1 MYQIPE
7 NLNQTNPRFRKKL
20 LLLLLSYLSWGCVSQ
35 SNAERSVERQA
46 LAASQVDTQTI
57 ALTGSAPDQRTGGLI
72 AADVNGDAQK
82 DLLITK
88 PGQIT
93 VYTNAR
99 QPLWSKQVDIQ
110 LTGKAE
116 DEGLPGLH
124 APGVQAADV
133 DGDGTTEVLF
143 LTEDNTIAIVQGS
156 TGETEHRITL
166 EPPQGAERWE
176 HLVVANFRGNGDRD
190 VLLQATNA
198 EDYRLG
204 RYLAAYAVED
214 LLQNPQPLWTR
225 DDFHGP
231 AHNGAR
237 VADLDGDG
245 KHEVLGGTLIGS
257 DGRLLFKT
265 PMKRNAKRPH
275 IDSIY
280 AADVRP
286 DLPGLEVVALEEG
299 GDNRIFLYN
308 SDRLIWKTHF
318 RHQEPQN
325 AAIGDFDPNRPGLE
339 IWCRSR
345 YDEHQKP
352 FVFDAQGKL
361 IADYKMDNVAPPGW
375 TTAGVEVIF
384 TVDWTGKPQQLAA
397 AKERHKSGDIAVF
410 DPLSGEFLHRF
421 SAQAE
426 RLYVADVAGDWR
438 EELIV
443 IDGNELQIYSNQEPN
458 PHPNRS
464 RLWTQDHYR
473 HSKMTWNYYSP

>member
-1 MYQIPE
+1 M
-7 NLNQTNPRFRKKL
+7 KS
-20 LLLLLSYLSWGCVSQ
+20 LLSSIKTTSQCRRRFSLVLLSFFTWGCVDQ
-35 SNAERSVERQA
+35 STANSSYKKATNFDSTVKPQVIRLD
-46 LAASQVDTQTI
+46 LAAQYEKS
-57 ALTGSAPDQRTGGLI
+57 GGI
-72 AADVNGDAQK
+72 VTADINNDGQK
-82 DLLITK
+82 ELMLTK
-88 PGQIT
+88 PDRLVAYTHGGQL
-93 VYTNAR
+93 
-99 QPLWSKQVDIQ
+99 LWSKQMEIQ

-133 DGDGTTEVLF
+133 NGDGQTEVLA
-143 LTEDNTIAIVQGS
+143 LTPDNHLEILHGA
-156 TGETEHRITL
+156 TGETQQRIYL
-166 EPPQGAERWE
+166 QSPPGTERWE

-190 VLLQATNA
+190 LLLQATNA

-214 LLQNPQPLWTR
+214 LIQNNPPLWTR
-225 DDFHGP
+225 DDFHGT

-318 RHQEPQN
+318 KHQEPQN
-325 AAIGDFDPNRPGLE
+325 AAIGDFDTNRPGLE

-345 YDEHQKP
+345 YNKHQKP
-352 FVFDAQGKL
+352 FVFDAQGQL
-361 IADYKMDNVAPPGW
+361 ITDYKMDNVAPPGW

-384 TVDWTGKPQQLAA
+384 TVDWTGEPQQLAA

-410 DPLSGEFLHRF
+410 DPISGEFLHRF
-421 SAQAE
+421 PAQAE
-426 RLYVADVAGDWR
+426 RLYVADVSGDWR

-443 IDGNELQIYSNQEPN
+443 INGNELQIYSNQEPN
-458 PHPNRS
+458 PNPNHS

>member
-1 MYQIPE
+1 MNKIQ
-7 NLNQTNPRFRKKL
+7 LRHQKQARWTFL
-20 LLLLLSYLSWGCVSQ
+20 LAIVFGWGCVAQ
-35 SNAERSVERQA
+35 SSAERPTQA
-46 LAASQVDTQTI
+46 DLQRISLNT
-57 ALTGSAPDQRTGGLI
+57 APDGRIGGLI
-72 AADVNGDAQK
+72 AADIDGDAQK
-82 DLLITK
+82 DFIITE
-88 PGQIT
+88 PGSIVAYAYSGQE
-93 VYTNAR
+93 
-99 QPLWSKQVDIQ
+99 LWTKQVDIQ

-143 LTEDNTIAIVQGS
+143 LTEDNTINILQGS
-156 TGETEHRITL
+156 TGDTEHRITL
-166 EPPQGAERWE
+166 EPPQGAKRWE
-176 HLVVANFRGNGDRD
+176 HLVVANFRGNGDHD

-204 RYLAAYAVED
+204 RYLAAYAVDD
-214 LLQNPQPLWTR
+214 LLQDPQPLWTR

-257 DGRLLFKT
+257 DGKLLFKT

-345 YDEHQKP
+345 YNEHQKP
-352 FVFDAQGKL
+352 FVFDAQGQL

-375 TTAGVEVIF
+375 TSAGVEVIF
-384 TVDWTGKPQQLAA
+384 TVDWTGEPQQLAA

-421 SAQAE
+421 PAQAE
-426 RLYVADVAGDWR
+426 RLYVADVSGDWR

-443 IDGNELQIYSNQEPN
+443 INGNELQIYSNQEPN
-458 PHPNRS
+458 PNPNHS